1 MYYKRKGICPQ
12 VHVQGVRIDMIK
24 IYMSECVLLLLSVNI
39 YDPRKRE
46 GGGGRGARVN
56 DSLT

>member
-1 MYYKRKGICPQ
+1 
-12 VHVQGVRIDMIK
+12 MIK